1 MKRLDDWA
9 GAVFFLLYLC
19 VVFFF
24 PWSPEG
30 GWSLRIAES
39 LSSGYGLNQFGATVS
54 EWPYLSGFLKVGIL
68 AMFGE
73 MVKTRR
79 RTGSWRTP
87 RILPKFIVWGGYGML
102 FTMVF
107 ALFRN
112 GVAANQAGGLWPS
125 FGDGAWAFLLTA
137 FSVSVWLNLIF
148 CYPMMLGHEYL
159 NACIAAGG
167 PVGGEAFFRTLD
179 PHVWGSYLPKTIL
192 FFWIPAHT
200 ITFCLPPA
208 FQILMSALLSL
219 ALGFIL
225 TIRPRKRRA
234 EEARA

>member
-1 MKRLDDWA
+1 MKRIDDWA
-9 GAVFFLLYLC
+9 AIGFFILYAC
-19 VVFFF
+19 IVFFF

-30 GWSLRIAES
+30 GWNFDASAS
-39 LSSGYGLNQFGATVS
+39 FSSALGLKQFGATVN
-54 EWPYLSGFLKVGIL
+54 EWPYVSGFLKVGVL

-79 RTGSWRTP
+79 RTGSWRT
-87 RILPKFIVWGGYGML
+87 RRVFPKFVVWGLYGML

-112 GVAANQAGGLWPS
+112 GLAANQAARLWPVV
-125 FGDGAWAFLLTA
+125 GHGAAAFLFSA
-137 FSVSVWLNLIF
+137 FSVSLWLNLIF

-159 NACIAAGG
+159 NSCIEKGSFL
-167 PVGGEAFFRTLD
+167 GGEAFFRTLD

-200 ITFCLPPA
+200 ATFCLPPN
-208 FQILMSALLSL
+208 FQILMSAFLSL

-225 TIRPRKRRA
+225 TIKPKKKRPA
-234 EEARA
+234 QAHA